1 MTPRITPW
9 PWLAALVLLTGCGG
23 GSSSDTPAATEPA
36 PALAADLSSIDVRN
50 AAGEMLVRHEFVTD
64 SASQESVYT
73 AQNAGTDGLW
83 GTTDDVRTV
92 HLTCSYT
99 SGAAM
104 DKRLL
109 EAGWFDWSQ
118 LSTASPSLCWLRK
131 PVAGKMDVAQE
142 GIFQTINTLSGYMS
156 MAGSPTGQ
164 ILLGVLGIPISGTR
178 VNAASPSGSQSLR
191 QPQAGLT
198 ISTDPSLNVMYIPT
212 STSFSL
218 EVRPDGSLRF
228 CRNDC
233 ALVFDYQPTNPPQN
247 CTNTSTNLN
256 ATGLDN
262 IVYNPY
268 ADLPYT
274 PHSEYSG
281 THYLAQFQEGRLH
294 TFAYSSDILQPAGHE
309 DRYNRIHYAADGR
322 LTRIDAII
330 SHGTDCRWYTDDD
343 ILGGYTLQTAT
354 AYGWSRVHY
363 NDKGA
368 DATWFTAD
376 DQIARTLTVTRTAT
390 GRVSEVRVC
399 SATGPDT
406 VWQTPD
412 DVCQTATLHYAAAG
426 GA

>member
-50 AAGEMLVRHEFVTD
+50 AAGEMVVRHEFVTD

-83 GTTDDVRTV
+83 GTMDDVRTV

-99 SGAAM
+99 SGSTM
-104 DKRLL
+104 DRRLSQ
-109 EAGWFDWSQ
+109 AGWFDWSQ

-142 GIFQTINTLSGYMS
+142 GNFQTINTLSGYMS

-164 ILLGVLGIPISGTR
+164 ILLGLLGTPISGSR
-178 VNAASPSGSQSLR
+178 VNTISLAGSQPLR
-191 QPQAGLT
+191 QPQSGLV
-198 ISTDPSLNVMYIPT
+198 IDNSGSGLQIGYFPTDQPT
-212 STSFSL
+212 RFSL
-218 EVRPDGSLRF
+218 QSRADGSLRA
-228 CRNDC
+228 CNPDC
-233 ALVFDYQPTNPPQN
+233 TLSLAYDPNNP
-247 CTNTSTNLN
+247 TSTNLN

-268 ADLPYT
+268 AGLT
-274 PHSEYSG
+274 HSVYRG
-281 THYLAQFQEGRLH
+281 VHYL
-294 TFAYSSDILQPAGHE
+294 P
-309 DRYNRIHYAADGR
+309 RYADGR
-322 LTRIDAII
+322 LDILAYTSDVEQPSGHEDSYDQFRYHADGTLSRIEHFQGIGID
-330 SHGTDCRWYTDDD
+330 SRWYTNDDVLSD
-343 ILGGYTLQTAT
+343 YLTQEETLN
-354 AYGWSRVHY
+354 GWRRIHY
-363 NDKGA
+363 SGKGV
-368 DATWFTAD
+368 DNTWFTAD
-376 DQIARTLTVTRTAT
+376 DRIASTLTVTRNAA
-390 GRVSEVRVC
+390 GRVSEVRAC
-399 SATGPDT
+399 SAAGPDT